1 MSSGSNPEKKLT
13 EEKNQIFKEDNN
25 IEKIS
30 EFILNIFNMEYAEI
44 FQDIL
49 LLSKETFLNNIKKN
63 IFDKLQKMYTEKI
76 KENKDYR
83 ILIENNFKK
92 LEEKYDYDYNIIK
105 NNLPKEEN
113 KNAIN
118 YLNNYLKHC
127 FYDNEYANHN
137 CEANSKFIKIYDK
150 NNNIVFVI
158 CNNCNKVYL
167 TSFILCKCFYCNKEY
182 YSEILNQE
190 KDNYLFPAT
199 WKKYHCKKILNDIIP
214 CIKCQSQL
222 NLNIKTGKLI
232 CSNKECD
239 FISEPKDI
247 VYSCNICNSKFNSEV
262 IIYNPLNKEIIRKII
277 NQTLLIKNKAFPKQK
292 QIPCCGL
299 NIDISI
305 EFYHSINCKGILYLG
320 KINEDLIIICGK
332 CQAINYY
339 EKFIWTCPK
348 CKCRFREED
357 NNINK
362 DIKEDNEDFVLG
374 REKEIDKVIIIDKE
388 SEKKKS
394 IKRKYKS
401 FRLRKENDDNER
413 KKISVNLLSI
423 DVMKKNNSN
432 ISKIKLY
439 EKNYYNS
446 TNEVSARKPKKFS
459 LYKSNKGDI
468 KKFKIPLNFAKIE
481 ISKKENKNT
490 LNIINTNETQKEKNE
505 IQLELKTKPLNNIN
519 FDKIKIDDSNFRKG
533 RKSVYQYYKN
543 LKSKKNVTENLPKEN
558 KENIEK
564 NKETI
569 IKDNNNNKRSF
580 KKFYFDRIKVRRK
593 TMNNPEVKININ
605 NKDKLIK
612 EKEEINPEL
621 KKDKKEIKEFIS
633 HLNLEGD
640 KIIEKEEEK
649 EYTKNTE
656 NEAKHINSTED
667 SNSSYTKSIKIV
679 SKIPGMSDDLYSQII
694 QQINT
699 ILSSCKI
706 PRFNLEDYQI
716 NRKIGEG
723 SYGIIHSLINNKT
736 NEQFALKKII
746 AQSIQKVS
754 EFVKEFELV
763 NICQHSNILKI
774 YGLNINLLDHSTYSI
789 QVLMEKAERDW
800 NRDIKRRAQEEK
812 YYTEKELLS
821 IMKQLTLAL
830 LYMKEKLNIAH
841 RDIKPQNV
849 LIFKNGIFKLA
860 DFGEAK
866 EIKINKNLN
875 TLRGTELYMSPAL
888 YNGLKINKDDIEHDP
903 FKSDLFSLGFCF
915 IYAATM
921 DFNLLYYLRNI
932 DNDIEIKK
940 KLRENLNNKYSEKFI
955 RIITRMVELDENK
968 RCDFKELN
976 EEIDRILENNL

>member
-1 MSSGSNPEKKLT
+1 M
-13 EEKNQIFKEDNN
+13 
-25 IEKIS
+25 
-30 EFILNIFNMEYAEI
+30 
-44 FQDIL
+44 
-49 LLSKETFLNNIKKN
+49 
-63 IFDKLQKMYTEKI
+63 
-76 KENKDYR
+76 
-83 ILIENNFKK
+83 
-92 LEEKYDYDYNIIK
+92 
-105 NNLPKEEN
+105 
-113 KNAIN
+113 
-118 YLNNYLKHC
+118 
-127 FYDNEYANHN
+127 
-137 CEANSKFIKIYDK
+137 
-150 NNNIVFVI
+150 
-158 CNNCNKVYL
+158 
-167 TSFILCKCFYCNKEY
+167 
-182 YSEILNQE
+182 
-190 KDNYLFPAT
+190 
-199 WKKYHCKKILNDIIP
+199 
-214 CIKCQSQL
+214 
-222 NLNIKTGKLI
+222 
-232 CSNKECD
+232 
-239 FISEPKDI
+239 
-247 VYSCNICNSKFNSEV
+247 
-262 IIYNPLNKEIIRKII
+262 
-277 NQTLLIKNKAFPKQK
+277 
-292 QIPCCGL
+292 
-299 NIDISI
+299 
-305 EFYHSINCKGILYLG
+305 
-320 KINEDLIIICGK
+320 
-332 CQAINYY
+332 
-339 EKFIWTCPK
+339 
-348 CKCRFREED
+348 
-357 NNINK
+357 
-362 DIKEDNEDFVLG
+362 
-374 REKEIDKVIIIDKE
+374 
-388 SEKKKS
+388 
-394 IKRKYKS
+394 
-401 FRLRKENDDNER
+401 
-413 KKISVNLLSI
+413 
-423 DVMKKNNSN
+423 
-432 ISKIKLY
+432 
-439 EKNYYNS
+439 
-446 TNEVSARKPKKFS
+446 
-459 LYKSNKGDI
+459 
-468 KKFKIPLNFAKIE
+468 
-481 ISKKENKNT
+481 
-490 LNIINTNETQKEKNE
+490 
-505 IQLELKTKPLNNIN
+505 
-519 FDKIKIDDSNFRKG
+519 
-533 RKSVYQYYKN
+533 
-543 LKSKKNVTENLPKEN
+543 TENLPKEN

-569 IKDNNNNKRSF
+569 IKDNNNKRSF

-940 KLRENLNNKYSEKFI
+940 KLRKNLNNKYSEKFI
-955 RIITRMVELDENK
+955 GIITRMVELDENK